1 MKIQYKIR
9 MLLVIYISMSINY
22 AFGQGY
28 IGMTLDEIKNE
39 IRIDNQEGYNS
50 MLIDYDETL
59 NESLRKTY
67 SSTCTIKRPD
77 DSFHLFFS
85 KNAIAKK
92 RHCILSILKVP
103 SRDKWET
110 VKLAFNMTYI
120 KKGNLEWECMYKNQ
134 KVSVYGIIN
143 NDEYCFMYQ
152 LLE

>member
-1 MKIQYKIR
+1 M
-9 MLLVIYISMSINY
+9 IYILMSINY

-39 IRIDNQEGYNS
+39 IRIDIQEGYNS

-85 KNAIAKK
+85 KNAVAKK
-92 RHCILSILKVP
+92 RQCILSILKVF
-103 SRDKWET
+103 SKEEWEK
-110 VKLAFNMTYI
+110 VKLVFNMTYT
-120 KKGNLEWECMYKNQ
+120 KKGNLEWECMYKKH
-134 KVSVYGIIN
+134 KVAVRACIDNG
-143 NDEYCFMYQ
+143 EYCFIYQ
-152 LLE
+152 LL